1 MSDETIL
8 IVDDEVN
15 VLSSLSRTLFEED
28 FGEIFTAKN
37 GFEALKIISEETK
50 PSVIISDY
58 HMPGING
65 IDLLVKVREISPD
78 TARVLL
84 TGAAELDMAIN
95 AVNRGSIFRFLIK
108 PCPSETFVQAVKDA
122 LRYNQLIL
130 SERELLSK
138 TLNGSIKVMIDI
150 LDAQSPLIFSQST
163 RLRKLAHN
171 LAEALELKDQMWE
184 IELAALLSQIGAVTI
199 PQDLLFKNL
208 QGKDLFDSEREM
220 INSIPRMG
228 RQLIMNIPR
237 LEVVAEAVGDQNCTF
252 MKKIDPGSPY
262 GKDIPVISRIL
273 KIVMD
278 YDRFRGNLLSSVA
291 AINAMKA
298 KEYEYDPQI
307 FSVFC
312 TEVLQIDEQ
321 LAYYATKPNIGEK
334 QIYVDDLKTGMVLAR
349 DVIDRNGIL
358 IVARDTIIT
367 EVMLYK
373 LINYFRSQALVAPI
387 FIEIDV

>member
-1 MSDETIL
+1 
-8 IVDDEVN
+8 
-15 VLSSLSRTLFEED
+15 
-28 FGEIFTAKN
+28 
-37 GFEALKIISEETK
+37 
-50 PSVIISDY
+50 
-58 HMPGING
+58 
-65 IDLLVKVREISPD
+65 
-78 TARVLL
+78 
-84 TGAAELDMAIN
+84 
-95 AVNRGSIFRFLIK
+95 
-108 PCPSETFVQAVKDA
+108 VKDA

-130 SERELLSK
+130 SERELLTK

-150 LDAQSPLIFSQST
+150 LEAQSPIIFSQST

-208 QGKDLFDSEREM
+208 QGKELFDSEREM

-237 LEVVAEAVGDQNCTF
+237 LEMVAEAVGDQNCTF
-252 MKKIDPGSPY
+252 TKKSDPKLPS

-278 YDRFRGNLLSSVA
+278 YDRFRSNLLSSVA